1 MRFRLST
8 FALAGALALLPLA
21 AFAKDGEN
29 SAGTI
34 KFDETSF
41 EVSEDAGSVTIRVE
55 RSNGEDGAVSVHY
68 STSNG
73 SAIAG
78 QDYTAASGT
87 LSWASGD
94 ESDRTFTVAIAN
106 DSAQEG
112 GETFQIALSGATGGA
127 AIDSARGTTTV
138 VILANDGGSGG
149 SGGTGGTGG
158 NGGGDDDGDH
168 DGDDD
173 DDSNRAG
180 TIKFDERDFVAV
192 EESGKAV
199 ITVERSGGESGAVSV
214 QYSTANGTATAGQDY
229 TATSGTLTWAAG
241 DESSKSFTVPILNDG
256 AAEGTET
263 VLFTLSNPTGGA
275 SLSAARGTSVLRIVD
290 DGTGGFDDGNH
301 GNDDNGGG
309 NGSSNGK
316 FEIRTIGL
324 QGIEGQNAVVRV
336 ERSRGAVGAVSVRL
350 STSDLSAKAGEDYTA
365 TSVTLNWAAGDKA
378 DKTVQIP
385 ISDDAK
391 AEGNETVRLTLSN
404 PTGGATLDDE
414 DDEATL
420 TILDDDG
427 QTTGCVADDDT
438 GCLSGNRFKVEV
450 HWRTQD
456 GTSGIGHID
465 EITPDSAVV
474 WFFNVNNKEMLV
486 KVIDACELGNY
497 WVFFAATTN
506 VDFTVEVTDT
516 VTGVVKEYKNPA
528 NNPAAPVQ
536 DTFTFSCNG

>member
-8 FALAGALALLPLA
+8 LVLAGVLALLPLT

-29 SAGTI
+29 SAGTL
-34 KFDETSF
+34 KFDESSF

-55 RSNGEDGAVSVHY
+55 RSNGEDGAVSVQY
-68 STSNG
+68 ATSNG
-73 SAIAG
+73 SAVAG

-87 LSWASGD
+87 LSWGAGD

-106 DSAQEG
+106 DSTQEG
-112 GETFQIALSGATGGA
+112 GETFAITLSGATGGA
-127 AIDSARGTTTV
+127 AIDSQRGTTTV
-138 VILANDGGSGG
+138 VILANDGGS
-149 SGGTGGTGG
+149 GG

-173 DDSNRAG
+173 DDGNRAG

-199 ITVERSGGESGAVSV
+199 ITVERSGGESGAVSI

-229 TATSGTLTWAAG
+229 TATSGTLSWAAG
-241 DESSKSFTVPILNDG
+241 DESSKSFTIPLLNDS

-263 VLFTLSNPTGGA
+263 VLLTLSNPTGGA
-275 SLSAARGTSVLRIVD
+275 SVSAARGTSVLRIVD

-309 NGSSNGK
+309 GGTGNGK
-316 FEIRTIGL
+316 FEIRTLGL
-324 QGIEGQNAVVRV
+324 QAIEGQPNAIVRV
-336 ERSRGAVGAVSVRL
+336 ERSKGAAGAVSVRL
-350 STSDLSAKAGEDYTA
+350 STSDLSARAGEDYTA
-365 TSVTLNWAAGDKA
+365 TSVTLNWANGDKA

-385 ISDDAK
+385 ISDDSK
-391 AEGNETVRLTLSN
+391 TEGNETVRLTLSN

-420 TILDDDG
+420 NILDDDG
-427 QTTGCVADDDT
+427 QTSNCVADDDT

-456 GTSGIGHID
+456 GTAGVGHVE
-465 EITPDSAVV
+465 EISPDSAVV
-474 WFFNVNNKEMLV
+474 WFFNVNNKEMLI
-486 KVIDACELGNY
+486 KVIDACTLGNY

-516 VTGVVKEYKNPA
+516 VTGVIKEYKNPA

-536 DTFTFSCNG
+536 DTFTFACN

>member
-1 MRFRLST
+1 MTVRLSR
-8 FALAGALALLPLA
+8 FALAGVLALLPLA

-29 SAGTI
+29 SAGTL
-34 KFDETSF
+34 KFDESSF
-41 EVSEDAGSVTIRVE
+41 EVAEDAGSVTIRVE
-55 RSNGEDGAVSVHY
+55 RSGGEDGAVSVQY

-73 SAIAG
+73 SAVAG

-87 LSWASGD
+87 LSWGSGD
-94 ESDRTFTVAIAN
+94 ESTKMFAVAIAN
-106 DSAQEG
+106 DSTQEG
-112 GETFQIALSGATGGA
+112 GETFTIALSGATGGA
-127 AIDSARGTTTV
+127 AIDAERGSTTV

-149 SGGTGGTGG
+149 TGGGG
-158 NGGGDDDGDH
+158 DDGDH

-173 DDSNRAG
+173 DDGNTAG

-199 ITVERSGGESGAVSV
+199 ITVERSGGESGAVSI

-229 TATSGTLTWAAG
+229 TATSGTLSWAAG
-241 DESSKSFTVPILNDG
+241 DESSKSFTVPLLNDSS
-256 AAEGTET
+256 AEGTET
-263 VLFTLSNPTGGA
+263 VVLVLSNPTGGA
-275 SLSAARGTSVLRIVD
+275 SVSAARGTAVLRIVD

-316 FEIRTIGL
+316 FEFRTIGF
-324 QGIEGQNAVVRV
+324 QVVEDQTNAVVRV

-350 STSDLSAKAGEDYTA
+350 STSDLSARAGEDYTA

-385 ISDDAK
+385 ILADTK
-391 AEGNETVRLTLSN
+391 TEGNETVRLTLSN

-414 DDEATL
+414 HFEATL

-427 QTTGCVADDDT
+427 QTTSCVADDDT

-456 GTSGIGHID
+456 GTSGVGHID

-516 VTGVVKEYKNPA
+516 ATGVVKEYKNPA

-536 DTFTFSCNG
+536 DTFTFGCN

>member
-8 FALAGALALLPLA
+8 LALAGTLALLPVA
-21 AFAKDGEN
+21 AFADGP
-29 SAGTI
+29 GTL
-34 KFDETSF
+34 KFDEASF

-55 RSNGEDGAVSVHY
+55 RSNGEDGAVSVQY

-73 SAIAG
+73 SAVAR
-78 QDYTAASGT
+78 QDYTATSGT
-87 LSWASGD
+87 LSWGAGD
-94 ESDRTFTVAIAN
+94 ESDRTFTVPIAN
-106 DSAQEG
+106 DSTQEG

-127 AIDSARGTTTV
+127 AIDSERGTTTV

-149 SGGTGGTGG
+149 
-158 NGGGDDDGDH
+158 NGGSDDDG

-180 TIKFDERDFVAV
+180 TLKFDERDFVAV

-199 ITVERSGGESGAVSV
+199 ITVERSGGESGAVSI

-229 TATSGTLTWAAG
+229 TATSGTLSWAAG
-241 DESSKSFTVPILNDG
+241 DESSKSFTIPLLNDS

-263 VLFTLSNPTGGA
+263 VLLTLSNPGGGA
-275 SLSAARGTSVLRIVD
+275 SVSAARGTSVLRIVD
-290 DGTGGFDDGNH
+290 DGTGGFDDGNDN
-301 GNDDNGGG
+301 NDDNGGG
-309 NGSSNGK
+309 NGTSNGK
-316 FEIRTIGL
+316 FEIRTLGL
-324 QGIEGQNAVVRV
+324 QVIEDQTNAVVRV

-350 STSDLSAKAGEDYTA
+350 STSDLSARAGEDYTA
-365 TSVTLNWAAGDKA
+365 TSLTLNWAAGDKA

-385 ISDDAK
+385 IAEDTK
-391 AEGNETVRLTLSN
+391 TEGNETVRLTLSN

-414 DDEATL
+414 DDEAAL

-427 QTTGCVADDDT
+427 QTTNCVADDDT

-456 GTSGIGHID
+456 GTSGVGHIN

-474 WFFNVNNKEMLV
+474 WFFNVDNKEMLV

-536 DTFTFSCNG
+536 DTFTFACN